1 MTMQAIGFVELTAAQ
16 SSITFSQIPQTFT
29 DLLIVFSLRDTTNS
43 ITNNMILE
51 LNGVTTN
58 ATERT
63 LWGNGSS
70 AFTHGDTPIYVEQ
83 GANSNNATANTFS
96 NGQIYIPN
104 YAGSTNKSLSIDS
117 VSENNGTF
125 GAQAIVAGLW
135 ANTAAITAVRLRPN
149 GSVNYVAGSTATLY
163 GITKGS
169 DGVTTVS

>member
-1 MTMQAIGFVELTAAQ
+1 MQFIQRYELTGTQANIEFT
-16 SSITFSQIPQTFT
+16 SIPQTYT

-58 ATERT
+58 ASERT

-70 AFTHGDTPIYVEQ
+70 PAVHSDTPIYVEQ
-83 GANSNNATANTFS
+83 GSNSNNSTSNTFS

-104 YAGSTNKSLSIDS
+104 YAGSANKSLSIDS

-125 GAQAIVAGLW
+125 AVQAIVAGLW
-135 ANTAAITAVRLRPN
+135 TNTAAITAVKLKPN
-149 GSVNYVAGSTATLY
+149 GSVNYVAGSSATLY

-169 DGVTTVS
+169 SNGVTVS